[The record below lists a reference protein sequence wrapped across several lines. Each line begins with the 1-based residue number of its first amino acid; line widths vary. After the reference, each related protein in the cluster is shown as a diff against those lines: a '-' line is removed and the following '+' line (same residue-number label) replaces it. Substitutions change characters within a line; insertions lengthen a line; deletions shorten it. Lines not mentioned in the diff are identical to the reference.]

1 MNQNQFMD
9 FKTFQ
14 QHDVF
19 PTRIHVAQ
27 DFLEEKEFQK
37 MKLLVKE
44 DKKRLDVPDF
54 ERKVMMHMGIICD
67 NLGVDLASYNHVEI
81 SETWGNVLKKYEHH
95 PVHTH
100 SNHVFSGI
108 LYLTDGNPTTF
119 LDPRPA
125 ADCFSLNYK
134 DNKQCFYGARFVS
147 PAVPNTLVIFPS
159 WLGHFV
165 VPNQTDTVRKS
176 VSFNIL
182 LRGTYGIE
190 NSLQQ
195 VVL

>member
-1 MNQNQFMD
+1 MEFIP
-9 FKTFQ
+9 FQ
-14 QHDVF
+14 QQDLF
-19 PTRIHVAQ
+19 PTRIHIAR
-27 DFLEEKEFQK
+27 DFLEEQEFQK

-44 DKKRLDVPDF
+44 DKKLLEVPEF

-67 NLGVDLASYNHVEI
+67 NIDIDLSSYDHVEI
-81 SETWGNVLKKYEHH
+81 TETWGNVLKKHEHH
-95 PVHTH
+95 PIHTH

-108 LYLTDGNPTTF
+108 LYLTGGNPTTF

-125 ADCFSLNYK
+125 ADCLSLNYK
-134 DNKQCFYGARFVS
+134 EKDKCFYGSRFAS

-159 WLGHFV
+159 WLSHFV
-165 VPNQTDTVRKS
+165 VPNQTDEVRKS
-176 VSFNIL
+176 VSFNII
-182 LRGTYGIE
+182 LRGKYGVE

>member
-1 MNQNQFMD
+1 MNQNQIME

-27 DFLEEKEFQK
+27 DFLEEQEFQK

-44 DKKRLDVPDF
+44 DKKYLDVPDF

-67 NLGVDLASYNHVEI
+67 NLGIDIASYDHVEI
-81 SETWGNVLKKYEHH
+81 SETWGNVLEKHQDH

-100 SNHVFSGI
+100 SNHIFSGI

-134 DNKQCFYGARFVS
+134 DNTQCFYGARFVS

-165 VPNQTDTVRKS
+165 VPNKTDKVRKS

-182 LRGTYGIE
+182 LRGKYGID
-190 NSLQQ
+190 NSLQE